1 MSEFNLDTPSNIA
14 SMSEDEIVALC
25 DSFGTNKSPKI
36 RAKIVKLIYK
46 DILRYDLSKD
56 LFYVLVDSSKETLV
70 LAPAGGGKTTTM
82 GVDAALV
89 KAYGYSKFTNS
100 GRVPGDR
107 ILSLVYTKDNVKD
120 VIDRHTNVVSKL
132 NALEIESLTLDYN
145 LNCSTIHS
153 FCYKWVAKEP
163 NYSSFL
169 GIAGFQLFD
178 ESSQMSTIESLA
190 SKICEK
196 REVEMPKQFKASA
209 FLSLY
214 NYMAETYSELADLE
228 NSNMFLDLGLPM
240 NIVSELVMRYE
251 KRKSLIRKLDQTDL
265 LTNFMKLVDTNP
277 EARKRIQE
285 YYDYII
291 ADEFQ
296 DFTPILKD
304 IVKSIIGEHT
314 RLSCIGDDDQA
325 IYGFRGAD
333 YKNALNFRDIF
344 PNAKILSL
352 STNRRCPSN
361 VLSMANSVIRLNKN
375 RYDKVM
381 TGVKGPGKISFNGYN
396 DRIGQYMSI
405 VSLLKDMTDNELS
418 NTIVSSRENLFS
430 LPLSILMY
438 QANLDFYTSK
448 GYGPFDYGLFNAITK
463 VMTAIT
469 SNGSKRSLINLYRIL
484 PISRKEMCE
493 ALHYD
498 PEKDQFLDGKA
509 TVAIDKIDFD
519 KSKLNNPKFVTL
531 YKNIIYLSRNVE
543 TLECRHYMG
552 GFINMIKKYY
562 WNFISQNSKMP
573 LEISEFCEDFYVQLF
588 NTSKT
593 YKEKLAEI
601 LQFKDRIS
609 RNLKNK
615 TGVMLSAF
623 HSMKGLEAD
632 NIILCDLAESIF
644 PNFSG
649 IDFRPYDAQTKQ
661 ELKEEETRLCYV
673 ALTRSKKNLWLFYS
687 KHDPSYYISFLMAS
701 SKENADASSTVY
713 SNNDSE
719 LNGLKDLIGDSNVF
733 SDPSSFVR
741 SNSNG
746 KSEVKI
752 SGEKEVTP
760 SMNSASRIP
769 SMTDVQGDELEIE
782 LDEEVTSDYH
792 GDGELIERV
801 ESVSKSPNEE
811 TTIQLSNEEDK
822 KLVRENTA
830 SKDVSDYVEI
840 KDSVDS
846 EFIENDQVNVTK
858 SHNLGGI
865 SVTAKSVNSNYRN
878 NVFNSLFNKKK

>member
-1 MSEFNLDTPSNIA
+1 MNEFKLDTPSNIA
-14 SMSEDEIVALC
+14 EMSEEEIIALC
-25 DSFGTNKSPKI
+25 DSFGTHKSPKV

-46 DILRYDLSKD
+46 DILRFDLSKD
-56 LFYVLVDSSKETLV
+56 LFYVLVDSAKETLV

-82 GVDAALV
+82 GVNAALV

-120 VIDRHTNVVSKL
+120 VIDRHTSVVSKL

-153 FCYKWVAKEP
+153 FCYKWVVKEP

-169 GIAGFQLFD
+169 GISGFQLFD
-178 ESSQMSTIESLA
+178 EVSQMSSIESLA

-196 REVEMPKQFKASA
+196 RQVELPKQFKASS

-214 NYMAETYSELADLE
+214 NYMAETYAELIDLE

-240 NIVSELVMRYE
+240 EIVSELIMRYE

-265 LTNFMKLVDTNP
+265 LTNFIKLMDTNP

-291 ADEFQ
+291 ADEVQ
-296 DFTPILKD
+296 DFTPMLKD
-304 IVKSIIGEHT
+304 ILRSIIGEHT

-333 YKNALNFRDIF
+333 YKNALNFKDIF

-361 VLSMANSVIRLNKN
+361 ILSMANSVIRLNKN

-381 TGVKGPGKISFNGYN
+381 TGIKGPGKISFNGYN

-405 VSLLKDMTDNELS
+405 VSLLKNMNDKELS

-463 VMTAIT
+463 VMSAVT
-469 SNGSKRSLINLYRIL
+469 SGGSKRSLINLYRVM
-484 PISRKEMCE
+484 PISRKEMCQ
-493 ALHYD
+493 ALNYD
-498 PEKDQFLDGKA
+498 PEKDEFLDGKSY
-509 TVAIDKIDFD
+509 VDIDKIQFD
-519 KSKLNNPKFVTL
+519 KSRLNNPKFVTI
-531 YKNIIYLSRNVE
+531 YKNIIYLARNVE
-543 TLECRHYMG
+543 NLECRQYMPG
-552 GFINMIKKYY
+552 LINMIKKYY

-573 LEISEFCEDFYVQLF
+573 VEIAEFCEDFYGQLF

-593 YKEKLAEI
+593 YKEKLAEV

-609 RNLKNK
+609 KNLSKK

-673 ALTRSKKNLWLFYS
+673 ALTRSKQNLWLFYS
-687 KHDPSYYISFLMAS
+687 KHDPSYYISFLMDS
-701 SKENADASSTVY
+701 SKENADSASTVY
-713 SNNDSE
+713 DNNDSE
-719 LNGLKDLIGDSNVF
+719 LNGLNELINDSNVF

-741 SNSNG
+741 SSVSG
-746 KSEVKI
+746 KSSVVM
-752 SGEKEVTP
+752 SGEDVSISKPAP
-760 SMNSASRIP
+760 SMS
-769 SMTDVQGDELEIE
+769 DEVEIE
-782 LDEEVTSDYH
+782 LDEEVSIEDA
-792 GDGELIERV
+792 ELISKSPNNETTV
-801 ESVSKSPNEE
+801 QLESVSKEVSQN
-811 TTIQLSNEEDK
+811 
-822 KLVRENTA
+822 
-830 SKDVSDYVEI
+830 SKSVDPSSYVEI

-846 EFIENDQVNVTK
+846 EFIENDQVAVTK
-858 SHNLGGI
+858 SHDLGGI

-878 NVFNSLFNKKK
+878 NVFNSLFNNKKK